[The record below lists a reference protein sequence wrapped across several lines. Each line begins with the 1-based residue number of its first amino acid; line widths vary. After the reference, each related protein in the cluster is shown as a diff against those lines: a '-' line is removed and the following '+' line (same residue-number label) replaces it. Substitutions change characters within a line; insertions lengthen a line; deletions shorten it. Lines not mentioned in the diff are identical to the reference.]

1 MIVTLKAKGVVEKRK
16 KIINE
21 LTKLFCCSNI
31 IKWRV
36 GNMNYKKM
44 WSEVI
49 TASLIIIISAIAI
62 ISFIVISGQDV
73 DIYNPSDKIAVSKG
87 TDKISEV
94 LTLLQSKYMGDL
106 DVDSLID
113 GAINGIFEN
122 IDDPYTRYLTPD
134 EFDEA
139 VNSGNEEYYGIGIH
153 ISLTRDSGEARIVGV
168 MPNTPAKKAG
178 IHAGDIIK
186 KVDDIIVNEN
196 NYYEASNAIKGAEGT
211 AVKLVLERNG
221 KELEFNVIRSK
232 IVSSDI
238 SSSLIN
244 DNIGYIKIFSFE
256 QGVYDN
262 FKSEYN
268 NMIKDQKVKGL
279 IIDLRDNP
287 GGFVDETVRIADLLC
302 GSGTIIKQE
311 YGDGTTRLYTSNE
324 SKCEVPLVV
333 LVNENSASA
342 SEILAGSIKDLKA
355 GKLVGTT
362 TFGKGIMQSYI
373 ALQNGGGVAITVA
386 KYYTASGTE
395 IHGQGITPNVEK
407 TLNEGQTIDYS
418 ANPKTDAQLQ
428 VAIETLEK
436 MQ

>member
-1 MIVTLKAKGVVEKRK
+1 
-16 KIINE
+16 
-21 LTKLFCCSNI
+21 
-31 IKWRV
+31 
-36 GNMNYKKM
+36 MNYKKM
-44 WSEVI
+44 WSEVL

-94 LTLLQSKYMGDL
+94 LNLIQSKYMGEI
-106 DVDSLID
+106 DVDTLID

-122 IDDPYTRYLTPD
+122 IDDPYTRYLTPE

-139 VNSGNEEYYGIGIH
+139 VNSGNEEYCGVGIH
-153 ISLTRDSGEARIVGV
+153 ISLTRDSGKAIIVGV
-168 MPNTPAKKAG
+168 MPETPAKKAG
-178 IHAGDIIK
+178 IKAGDIIK
-186 KVDDIIVNEN
+186 KVDNIVVNKD
-196 NYYEASNAIKGAEGT
+196 NYYEASNAIKGEEGT
-211 AVKLVLERNG
+211 VVKLILERDK
-221 KELEFNVIRSK
+221 KEIEFNVTRAK

-238 SSSLIN
+238 SSTVIN
-244 DNIGYIKIFSFE
+244 GNVGYIKIFAFE
-256 QGVYDN
+256 QAIYDN
-262 FKSEYN
+262 FKAEYN
-268 NMIKDQKVKGL
+268 RLINEEKVQGM

-287 GGFVDETVRIADLLC
+287 GGFVDETVRIADFLC

-311 YGDGTTRLYTSNE
+311 YGDGTTRLYTSDA
-324 SKCEVPLVV
+324 SQTKVPLVV

-373 ALQNGGGVAITVA
+373 PLKNGGGVAITVA

-395 IHGQGITPNVEK
+395 IHGQGITPDVEK
-407 TLNEGQTIDYS
+407 TMDKGQSIDYS
-418 ANPKTDAQLQ
+418 ANPNTDAQLAE
-428 VAIETLEK
+428 AIRTLNK
-436 MQ
+436 MK

>member
-1 MIVTLKAKGVVEKRK
+1 
-16 KIINE
+16 
-21 LTKLFCCSNI
+21 
-31 IKWRV
+31 
-36 GNMNYKKM
+36 MNYKKM

-49 TASLIIIISAIAI
+49 TASLIIVISAIAI

-94 LTLLQSKYMGDL
+94 LNLLQSKYMGEL
-106 DVDSLID
+106 DVEKLID

-153 ISLTRDSGEARIVGV
+153 ISLTKDSGEARIVGV
-168 MPNTPAKKAG
+168 MPDTPAKKAG
-178 IHAGDIIK
+178 IRAGDIIK
-186 KVDDIIVNEN
+186 QVDNIVVNED
-196 NYYEASNAIKGAEGT
+196 NYYEASNAIKGEEGT
-211 AVKLVLERNG
+211 TVRLILEREG
-221 KELEFNVIRSK
+221 KEIEFKVIRSK

-238 SSSLIN
+238 SSSIIN
-244 DNIGYIKIFSFE
+244 GDIGYIKIFSFE

-262 FKSEYN
+262 FKEEYN
-268 NMIKDQKVKGL
+268 NMINEEKVEGI

-311 YGDGTTRLYTSNE
+311 YGDGTTRVYTSNAN
-324 SKCEVPLVV
+324 KCEVPLVV
-333 LVNENSASA
+333 LINENSASA
-342 SEILAGSIKDLKA
+342 SEILAGSIKDLGA

-373 ALQNGGGVAITVA
+373 ALENGGGVAITVA
-386 KYYTASGTE
+386 KYYTASGIE
-395 IHGQGITPNVEK
+395 IHGRGITPNIEK
-407 TLNEGQTIDYS
+407 RLDIGQSIDY
-418 ANPKTDAQLQ
+418 ATNPSTDAQLQ
-428 VAIETLEK
+428 QAIKTLNEMK
-436 MQ
+436 

>member
-1 MIVTLKAKGVVEKRK
+1 
-16 KIINE
+16 
-21 LTKLFCCSNI
+21 
-31 IKWRV
+31 
-36 GNMNYKKM
+36 MNYKKM

-94 LTLLQSKYMGDL
+94 LTLLQSKYMGEL
-106 DVDSLID
+106 DVESLID

-122 IDDPYTRYLTPD
+122 IDDPYTRYLTPE

-153 ISLTRDSGEARIVGV
+153 ISLTRDSGEAIIVGV
-168 MPNTPAKKAG
+168 MPDTPAKKAG
-178 IHAGDIIK
+178 IKAGDIIK
-186 KVDDIIVNEN
+186 KVDSIVVNAD
-196 NYYEASNAIKGAEGT
+196 NYYEASNAIKGPEGT
-211 AVKLVLERNG
+211 VVKLILEREG
-221 KELEFNVIRSK
+221 KELEFNVIRAK

-238 SSSLIN
+238 SSSLIGN
-244 DNIGYIKIFSFE
+244 NVGYIKIFSFE
-256 QGVYDN
+256 QGVYEN
-262 FKSEYN
+262 FKEEYY
-268 NMIKDQKVKGL
+268 NMINKEKVKGI

-311 YGDGTTRLYTSNE
+311 YGDGTTRIYTSDANK
-324 SKCEVPLVV
+324 SKVPLVV
-333 LVNENSASA
+333 LINENSASA
-342 SEILAGSIKDLKA
+342 SEILAGSIKDLGA

-373 ALQNGGGVAITVA
+373 ALENGGGVAITVA
-386 KYYTASGTE
+386 KYYTASGVE
-395 IHGQGITPNVEK
+395 IHGQGIAPDVEK
-407 TLNEGQTIDYS
+407 TLNQGQSIDYS
-418 ANPKTDAQLQ
+418 ANPKTDAQLEQ
-428 VAIETLEK
+428 AIKTLNEMK
-436 MQ
+436 